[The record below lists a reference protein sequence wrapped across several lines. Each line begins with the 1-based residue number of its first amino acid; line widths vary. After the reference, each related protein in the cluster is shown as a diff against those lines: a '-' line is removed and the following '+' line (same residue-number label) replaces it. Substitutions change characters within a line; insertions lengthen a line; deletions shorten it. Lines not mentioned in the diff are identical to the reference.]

1 MVARW
6 KSSPAVIG
14 AGKTR
19 QKCNSEI
26 ERPGTSDDAEML
38 TLKHNILFS
47 LVAYTLPIL
56 PQRQAKKHVNVDYR
70 ARKNGLQNVTNTTQ
84 AGLGRL

>member
-26 ERPGTSDDAEML
+26 ENDVGRLGTGDDAEIL
-38 TLKHNILFS
+38 TLKHNLLFS
-47 LVAYTLPIL
+47 LGAYTLPIL
-56 PQRQAKKHVNVDYR
+56 SQRQAK
-70 ARKNGLQNVTNTTQ
+70 
-84 AGLGRL
+84 